1 MENRKNVEGNLMSSK
16 DNASKAKVTGH
27 NVFPNLSFYA
37 EYYGVDFDPQSVE
50 KQEPES
56 VEKPKI
62 KNVFDRLKDYVI
74 KCLKK

>member
-37 EYYGVDFDPQSVE
+37 EYYGVDFDPQAVE
-50 KQEPES
+50 KQEPEP
-56 VEKPKI
+56 EKPKI
-62 KNVFDRLKDYVI
+62 KNVFGRLKYYVI